1 MVHWEKR
8 DFVLNHHDISTDHI
22 MGRSSI
28 SLDENKRL
36 DMTYAS
42 QANQDS
48 SVQGLL
54 VEIEVLPKKM
64 LNVTELISLTRLGD
78 FTSQNKRKA
87 GLAAV
92 SSLYLG

>member
-1 MVHWEKR
+1 M
-8 DFVLNHHDISTDHI
+8 
-22 MGRSSI
+22 
-28 SLDENKRL
+28 
-36 DMTYAS
+36 
-42 QANQDS
+42 
-48 SVQGLL
+48 
-54 VEIEVLPKKM
+54 LPKKM